1 MNIIQHP
8 SPNCNPRD
16 GHSID
21 MLVLHYT
28 GMKSGANAL
37 DRMCDATAEVSAH
50 YMVEEDGRIFQ
61 LVNEEMRA
69 WHAGLSYWRGHTNIN
84 QRSIGIEIVNPGH
97 EFGYR
102 GFPEM
107 QMQSVIAL
115 CKDIVQRRHIPARN
129 VVAHSDVAPAR
140 KQDPGELFD
149 WKRLAVEGV
158 GLFPSP
164 LEGEGRVGGGEA
176 GGNIA
181 NISFAATTPLPNPL
195 PGGERELAQFGYDTA
210 DLPAAIAAFQRH
222 FRPNLLNG
230 QWDAECK
237 AALQQMLAEFYF

>member
-1 MNIIQHP
+1 MSMLYLMHIIQFP
-8 SPNCNPRD
+8 SPNCNTRED
-16 GHSID
+16 HGID

-37 DRMCDATAEVSAH
+37 DRMCDVTAEVSAH

-61 LVNEEMRA
+61 LVDEEMRA
-69 WHAGLSYWRGHTNIN
+69 WHAGKSYWRGHTNIN

-102 GFPEM
+102 GFPEV

-115 CKDIVQRRHIPARN
+115 CKDIVRRRAIAPQN

-149 WKRLAVEGV
+149 WKRLAEAGV

-164 LEGEGRVGGGEA
+164 LEGEGRVGGGA
-176 GGNIA
+176 GPG
-181 NISFAATTPLPNPL
+181 SVTTTPHPNP
-195 PGGERELAQFGYDTA
+195 PPQGGRELALYGYDTA
-210 DLPAAIAAFQRH
+210 DLPAAITAFQRH
-222 FRPNLLNG
+222 FRPALLNG
-230 QWDAECK
+230 EWDGECD
-237 AALQQMLAEFYF
+237 MLLKSLLDSEL